1 MPQWGAVNWGAGRD
15 IVISCLAEGAGGL
28 QWLEEYLRLTLVF
41 VWFSCRMSHSGKSLI
56 SVFQEFSASIG
67 KAFILV
73 GGWALG
79 YHSTE
84 FRHFPEIS

>member
-1 MPQWGAVNWGAGRD
+1 MPQWGAVNWSAWRD
-15 IVISCLAEGAGGL
+15 IVISYLAEGAGGL
-28 QWLEEYLRLTLVF
+28 QWLAGYLGLTLVF
-41 VWFSCRMSHSGKSLI
+41 VWFSCGMSHSGKSLI